1 MSRSDGNPTWQP
13 DWFTLERVDTVI
25 VAFVDIYGRL
35 LGKRMT
41 HDFFV
46 NDTVKSGIH
55 ACNYLLAADMD
66 MNTQEGF
73 KLVRWEKG
81 YGDFHVRPDLKTL
94 RLVPWHE
101 KTAVVLGDLYHE
113 DGPVVE
119 EAPRR
124 VLARQIERLA
134 ERGMKAYMSAEPE
147 FYLFDDTYRGAVEK
161 DFAGLVTAADYPVD
175 YHVLQPGR
183 DEDVLRR
190 LRNEMTEAG
199 IPVECSK
206 GECGNGQHEVNL
218 VYADAMEMADRY
230 ILFKTGAK
238 EIAEQQG
245 RSITFMAKWATES
258 TGSSLHVHSSVWDAE
273 GKRNLFRASKG
284 TRESEVFR
292 QFLGGLMKY
301 TRELAYFFAPTVNA
315 YKRYQPGSWAPTR
328 IVWAHDNRTCGY
340 RIVGEGDSLRIENRM
355 PGADANVYL
364 AFAATLAAGLRGI
377 DERLDCGEAYDG
389 DAYRDETSP
398 RLPGSLA
405 VAAELLAGSEFAREA
420 FGDDVARFYVH
431 SARLEVQA
439 FRQAV
444 TDWERRRYFEQI

>member
-1 MSRSDGNPTWQP
+1 MSKTVRNPSWQP
-13 DWFTLERVDTVI
+13 DWFTPEEVDTVI
-25 VAFVDIYGRL
+25 VAFVDVYGRL

-41 HDFFV
+41 REFFV
-46 NDTVKSGIH
+46 NDTVRRGIH

-73 KLVRWEKG
+73 KLASWEQG

-94 RLVPWHE
+94 RRVPWHE
-101 KTAVVLGDLYHE
+101 KTAVVLGDLYRE

-124 VLARQIERLA
+124 VLARQVQKLA
-134 ERGMKAYMSAEPE
+134 EHGWKACMGAEPE

-161 DFAGLVTAADYPVD
+161 DFAGLVTAADYQVD

-218 VYADAMEMADRY
+218 VYADALEMADRY

-245 RSITFMAKWATES
+245 RSITFMAKWATEN
-258 TGSSLHVHSSVWDAE
+258 TGSSLHVHSSLWDAD
-273 GKRNLFRASKG
+273 GKQNLFAASKG
-284 TRESEVFR
+284 GKESKVFR
-292 QFLGGLMKY
+292 QFLGGLMRY

-340 RIVGEGDSLRIENRM
+340 RIVGEDDSLRIENRM
-355 PGADANVYL
+355 PGADAN
-364 AFAATLAAGLRGI
+364 
-377 DERLDCGEAYDG
+377 
-389 DAYRDETSP
+389 P
-398 RLPGSLA
+398 
-405 VAAELLAGSEFAREA
+405 
-420 FGDDVARFYVH
+420 
-431 SARLEVQA
+431 
-439 FRQAV
+439 
-444 TDWERRRYFEQI
+444 